1 MEEDRQQNRM
11 SLCHFLAD
19 STALP
24 RPRGGF
30 YPDGLRNQVDLP
42 QKLVFL
48 FCMVSGPKAE
58 PGALVVGGGWLCGR
72 QVVSLAKPPC
82 NTDLRE
88 IICAYQ
94 DQGT

>member
-19 STALP
+19 TTALP

-48 FCMVSGPKAE
+48 SSMVSGPKAE
-58 PGALVVGGGWLCGR
+58 PGVLGGGVVCGR
-72 QVVSLAKPPC
+72 QVVSWAKPPC